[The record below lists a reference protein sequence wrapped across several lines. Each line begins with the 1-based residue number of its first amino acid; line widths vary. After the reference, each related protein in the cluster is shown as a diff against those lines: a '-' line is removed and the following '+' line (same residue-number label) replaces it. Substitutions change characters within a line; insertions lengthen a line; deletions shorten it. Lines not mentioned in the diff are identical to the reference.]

1 MANNHNNTMHF
12 DLKEIGLGAVELTGR
27 ERNLLE
33 DVLTFMFHVS
43 QIRREYNLLYQ
54 RYSYLDKYFN
64 DEEVHICTSRILT
77 CANDLLSGLFEN
89 CDSSAIREKRN

>member
-1 MANNHNNTMHF
+1 MHF
-12 DLKEIGLGAVELTGR
+12 DLKEIGLGAVELTER

-43 QIRREYNLLYQ
+43 QIRREYNLLRQ

-64 DEEVHICTSRILT
+64 DEEVHICTSGILT

>member
-1 MANNHNNTMHF
+1 MHF
-12 DLKEIGLGAVELTGR
+12 DLKEIGLGAVELTER

-43 QIRREYNLLYQ
+43 QIRREYNLLHQ

-64 DEEVHICTSRILT
+64 DEEVHICTSGILT

>member
-1 MANNHNNTMHF
+1 MHF
-12 DLKEIGLGAVELTGR
+12 DLKEIGLGAVELTER

-43 QIRREYNLLYQ
+43 QIRREYDLIHQ
-54 RYSYLDKYFN
+54 RYSYLEEYFN
-64 DEEVHICTSRILT
+64 DEEVDVCTRGILT

-89 CDSSAIREKRN
+89 CDSSAIRDKRN

>member
-1 MANNHNNTMHF
+1 MANNHNDTMRF
-12 DLKEIGLGAVELTGR
+12 DLKEIGLGAVELTKR
-27 ERNLLE
+27 ERKLLE

-54 RYSYLDKYFN
+54 RYSYLDNYFN
-64 DEEVHICTSRILT
+64 NEEVDACTSGMLA

-89 CDSSAIREKRN
+89 HDSSAISDKRN

>member
-1 MANNHNNTMHF
+1 MHF
-12 DLKEIGLGAVELTGR
+12 DLKEIGLGAVELTER

-43 QIRREYNLLYQ
+43 QIRREYDLLHQ

-64 DEEVHICTSRILT
+64 DEEVHICTSGILT

>member
-1 MANNHNNTMHF
+1 MHF
-12 DLKEIGLGAVELTGR
+12 DLKEIGLGAVELTER

-43 QIRREYNLLYQ
+43 QIRREYNLLHQ

-64 DEEVHICTSRILT
+64 DEEVHICTSGILT

-89 CDSSAIREKRN
+89 CDSSAIRDKRN